1 MIRTAGHRAPGLDVN
16 ALPGRIVQGF
26 ARFGKFPRVPGAVA
40 SQSRG
45 MPTPV
50 KGLPPFDLFPRV
62 LYNFV
67 ARDGAI
73 GVPDHLEGVLM
84 PASCKVLA
92 CATVVEEMLPLLP
105 DGVEYQVFDF
115 GLHVNPAN
123 LKRALQDA
131 IDAAGETADVVFLG
145 YGLCSMAVVG
155 LRANGCTL
163 VVPRVDDCIAIFLGS
178 SCAYKEQATA
188 EPGTYYVTK
197 GWLKVGDT
205 PFDEYESLA
214 ARYGPAKAEWVI
226 REMIKHYTRL
236 ALIATG
242 GAVDEIAPGQ
252 GDPGQGN
259 VEDYR
264 EQVRVMAE
272 RWGLRFEEIPGSDAL
287 VRKMLFGPWD
297 DEFVVVPPGESIR
310 YEHFFPPEP
319 DRVAHAKEEGRA

>member
-1 MIRTAGHRAPGLDVN
+1 
-16 ALPGRIVQGF
+16 
-26 ARFGKFPRVPGAVA
+26 
-40 SQSRG
+40 
-45 MPTPV
+45 
-50 KGLPPFDLFPRV
+50 
-62 LYNFV
+62 
-67 ARDGAI
+67 
-73 GVPDHLEGVLM
+73 M

-105 DGVEYQVFDF
+105 DGVEYEVFDF

-131 IDAAGETADVVFLG
+131 IDAAGETADVVILG

-178 SCAYKEQATA
+178 SCAYKEQASA

-205 PFDEYESLA
+205 PFDEYERLA

-252 GDPGQGN
+252 GDPGQEDM
-259 VEDYR
+259 EDYR
-264 EQVRVMAE
+264 EKVRAMAE

-310 YEHFFPPEP
+310 YEHFFSPKPE
-319 DRVAHAKEEGRA
+319 RVAQANEEGRA

>member
-16 ALPGRIVQGF
+16 ALPGGIVQGF
-26 ARFGKFPRVPGAVA
+26 AKFGNFPRVPGDVA
-40 SQSRG
+40 SQPWG
-45 MPTPV
+45 MLPTA
-50 KGLPPFDLFPRV
+50 KGLPPFDMFPRV

-67 ARDGAI
+67 ARDGTI

-123 LKRALQDA
+123 LKQALQDA
-131 IDAAGETADVVFLG
+131 IDAAGETADVVILG

-242 GAVDEIAPGQ
+242 GAADKMDPD
-252 GDPGQGN
+252 GDDMEG
-259 VEDYR
+259 YR
-264 EQVRVMAE
+264 EKVRAMAE

-319 DRVAHAKEEGRA
+319 ERVAHANEEGRA